1 MHAPIRRLAVRWSS
15 SLPSW
20 PSPTEKAFLP
30 LAALPPLP
38 SPPAASTSLSRFPR
52 KRGRPHGAGY
62 LQRKGALSAPRAV
75 PDGVL
80 LPPYVHGAQPSG
92 HPEPQ
97 VHGPASAA
105 RMRAA
110 GALAARVLAAA
121 APLMQ
126 AGVSA
131 DQVDAFVHRA
141 TLAAGAYP
149 SPLGYMGFP
158 RSVCVSIN
166 EVVCHGI
173 PDRGAVFRPGDV
185 VKVDVSC
192 FLDGVHGDTC
202 RTWVIGGDGAGDP
215 AAAALVRATRAAL
228 RGAIALCGPG
238 VPVRDIGA
246 HIGALAERE
255 GLEVVTSFS
264 GHGIGEVFHTQPL
277 VHHAANSSAYV
288 LREGW
293 AFTIEP
299 MLVEGSAD
307 VGLWADGWA
316 VATTDGGRAAQ
327 FEHTLL
333 VTPHGVDVLTLYED
347 EP

>member
-1 MHAPIRRLAVRWSS
+1 
-15 SLPSW
+15 LPV
-20 PSPTEKAFLP
+20 EKAFLP
-30 LAALPPLP
+30 SSLLPP
-38 SPPAASTSLSRFPR
+38 PPPPTPLLSLSKFPH
-52 KRGRPHGAGY
+52 KRGRAHGAGY
-62 LQRKGALSAPRAV
+62 LQAKGPLSAPRPV
-75 PDGVL
+75 PVGVS
-80 LPPYVHGAQPSG
+80 LPPYVLGSQPVG

-97 VHGPASAA
+97 LHGAASAA

-121 APLMQ
+121 GALMVP
-126 AGVSA
+126 GVSA

-149 SPLGYMGFP
+149 SPLGYIGFP

-173 PDRGAVFRPGDV
+173 PDKGAVFREGDV

-192 FLDGVHGDTC
+192 FLNGVHGDTC
-202 RTWVIGGDGAGDP
+202 RTWVVGGGGGAG
-215 AAAALVRATRAAL
+215 AAAVGALVRATRAAL
-228 RGAIALCGPG
+228 RGAIQLCGPG
-238 VPVRDIGA
+238 TPVRDIGA
-246 HIGALAERE
+246 FIGAFAERE
-255 GLEVVTSFS
+255 GLEVVTAFS

-277 VHHAANSSAYV
+277 VHHARNSSPYV
-288 LREGW
+288 LREGMC
-293 AFTIEP
+293 FTIEP

-307 VGLWADGWA
+307 VGMWADGWT
-316 VATTDGGRAAQ
+316 VVTTDGGRAAQ

>member
-1 MHAPIRRLAVRWSS
+1 MRRFSS
-15 SLPSW
+15 NLTKGLPSW
-20 PSPTEKAFLP
+20 PSPLEKAYLP
-30 LAALPPLP
+30 LSSLPSLP
-38 SPPAASTSLSRFPR
+38 SPPAHPPSLSKFPH

-62 LQRKGALSAPRAV
+62 PQAKGPLSAPRSV
-75 PDGVL
+75 PEGVL
-80 LPPYVHGAQPSG
+80 LPPYVHGAQPTG

-97 VHGPASAA
+97 VHCAASAA

-110 GALAARVLAAA
+110 GALAARVLAAVGA
-121 APLMQ
+121 LMVP
-126 AGVSA
+126 GVSA

-158 RSVCVSIN
+158 RSVCVSVN

-173 PDRGAVFRPGDV
+173 PDRGAVFRSGDV

-192 FLDGVHGDTC
+192 FLGGVHGDTC
-202 RTWVIGGDGAGDP
+202 RTWVVGGGGDD
-215 AAAALVRATRAAL
+215 AAVAEALVRATRAAL

-238 VPVRDIGA
+238 TPVRDIGA
-246 HIGALAERE
+246 YIGALAERE
-255 GLEVVTSFS
+255 GLEVVTAFS

-277 VHHAANSSAYV
+277 VHHGPNSSPYV
-288 LREGW
+288 LREGMC
-293 AFTIEP
+293 FTIEP

-307 VGLWADGWA
+307 VGMWADGWT
-316 VATTDGGRAAQ
+316 VVTTDGGRAAQ

>member
-1 MHAPIRRLAVRWSS
+1 MRRARLLST
-15 SLPSW
+15 LPSW

-38 SPPAASTSLSRFPR
+38 APRSASLSLSKFPR

-62 LQRKGALSAPRAV
+62 LQVKGALSAARPV
-75 PDGVL
+75 PEGVL
-80 LPPYVHGAQPSG
+80 LPPYVLGAQPVG

-97 VHGPASAA
+97 LHGAASAA

-110 GALAARVLAAA
+110 GALAARVLDAAGA
-121 APLMQ
+121 LIVPGAC
-126 AGVSA
+126 A

-141 TLAAGAYP
+141 ALAAGAYP

-185 VKVDVSC
+185 VKVDVSV
-192 FLDGVHGDTC
+192 FLNGVHGDTC
-202 RTWVIGGDGAGDP
+202 RTWVVGGGAGAGDGA
-215 AAAALVRATRAAL
+215 AAAALARATRAAL
-228 RGAIALCGPG
+228 RSAIRLCGPG
-238 VPVRDIGA
+238 VPVRAIGA
-246 HIGALAERE
+246 HIGALAEAE
-255 GLEVVTSFS
+255 GFEVVTAFA

-277 VHHAANSSAYV
+277 VHHGPNSSAYV
-288 LREGW
+288 LREGM

-307 VGLWADGWA
+307 VGLWDDGWA
-316 VATTDGGRAAQ
+316 VVTTDGGRAAQ
-327 FEHTLL
+327 FEHTML
-333 VTPHGVDVLTLYED
+333 VTAHGVDVLTLYED